1 MEVLEKATN
10 NDELYYLKKN
20 RVKIYDQITL
30 SSKSKT
36 IVILRVLIIS
46 LCCFFFPLEAVVGNR
61 LQDIEMYLYV
71 EDKLLSF
78 LLINDK
84 ESFQNFINILTNII
98 ASKDAMMVYISLIY
112 SIVHPFIGLKL
123 ILISSVTQYFVILL
137 QILFQAHRPF
147 WDLEQLETI
156 CRNTYPNPSSILF
169 YCSFFYL
176 YTIISFNLLKKKKFL
191 PLQKLIISI
200 IYIIIL
206 ILLLMIFGG
215 AYLLYLHQIIYTFII
230 SIVVI
235 ALLIDLDTTIHNF
248 IFNSLKNL
256 YNTRVYKMKIFF
268 YVCGLFFIGFI
279 SLYFIEENDINKI
292 KDKIRQNKNC
302 TNEDLEM
309 FGIKQSL
316 LNISFLSGV
325 VGAFWGASFTV
336 EKKVGKWWSKRSLK
350 KSIIKILYILVVSA
364 IFILLKYY
372 MKVIKSKFEIY
383 FTVEAILDFYEC
395 YCIFGPLTFF
405 FQYMG
410 FNEEYTTKSY
420 EKINVNLRDEED
432 IQFFRTTIFES
443 EKKGEKKEEYVVID
457 KEIIEKS
464 KEKEDLEKEK
474 EIEIENK
481 RDKKYDN
488 LDNIYEEKE
497 NENEENEN
505 NEIYQPTS
513 MIIKNVRQHEEE
525 ADFEFYIDNENKN
538 DHNLIDSENKLND
551 DE

>member
-443 EKKGEKKEEYVVID
+443 EKKGEKIEEYVVID
-457 KEIIEKS
+457 NEIIEKS